1 LTIISGKI
9 RVLTFRSHFILVKIL
24 SDSRHGS
31 LFPDLALLVIF
42 LSALGGIT
50 PSPRAP
56 PSYWR
61 KNMAT
66 APATTLFSN
75 ALKTRARSS
84 ASFQEQIL
92 LRVPIFCYLTT
103 PNCVAM
109 VAGIARTDQFSIDSM
124 NKGLSTDFNG
134 ALVQ

>member
-1 LTIISGKI
+1 MTIISGKI

-42 LSALGGIT
+42 VSALGGIT
-50 PSPRAP
+50 PSPRAQH
-56 PSYWR
+56 SYSR
-61 KNMAT
+61 KNVAT

-75 ALKTRARSS
+75 ALKTRPRSS
-84 ASFQEQIL
+84 ASLPEQIL
-92 LRVPIFCYLTT
+92 LRVPIFPYLTT
-103 PNCVAM
+103 PICVSM
-109 VAGIARTDQFSIDSM
+109 VAGARTDQFSIDSM